1 MMKRIHLQL
10 LSIIL
15 VSSWYLATTAAITGQ
30 SWEEERDEGGREV
43 GREGQR
49 GRGREE
55 VRTERGKE
63 GEREGGRE
71 TRRKDEE

>member
-30 SWEEERDEGGREV
+30 SWEEGREGGSIGGREGGREV
-43 GREGQR
+43 R
-49 GRGREE
+49 GRKRGRA
-55 VRTERGKE
+55 V
-63 GEREGGRE
+63 
-71 TRRKDEE
+71 RRKSEM